1 MNIELNEELIIECIK
16 NYFRSIGQNGRIKSF
31 SKDLK
36 NHAKNFLLP
45 DYPLSISTIQITN
58 GAKDCEGDKYYDG
71 VIMIPY
77 RFWLINSSS
86 RLTKSESDSLSE
98 SQDSVNS

>member
-16 NYFRSIGQNGRIKSF
+16 NYYRSVRQEGRVESF
-31 SKDLK
+31 EKDLK
-36 NHAKNFLLP
+36 NHAKNILLP

-58 GAKDCEGDKYYDG
+58 GTIDCEGDKYYDG

-77 RFWLINSSS
+77 RFWLIDSSS
-86 RLTKSESDSLSE
+86 RLTKSESDSFSE